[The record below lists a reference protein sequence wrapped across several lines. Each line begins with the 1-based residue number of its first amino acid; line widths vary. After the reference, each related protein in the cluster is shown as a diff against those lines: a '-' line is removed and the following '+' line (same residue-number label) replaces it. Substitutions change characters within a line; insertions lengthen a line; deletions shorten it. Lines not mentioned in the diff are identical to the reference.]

1 MVNRAHTGKLLFL
14 KYCVIAS
21 PRLYRIAQRVSLRDG
36 RLILQAPIGGLPES
50 SSSAAAS
57 AGRRRDPFV
66 SHWKILEKAMT
77 NRNSVVAIYDTH
89 EQAEQAVKSLQE
101 AGVDM
106 KSLSIAGKD
115 QHTDEHVVG
124 YYNTGDR
131 MKYWGKMGAFWGG
144 FWGLLFGSAL
154 FAIPGIGPVLV
165 AGPLVAWIV
174 AGLEGAVLVGGA
186 GAIGG
191 ALASIGIP
199 KDSIVEYELAL
210 KTDKYMLI
218 VHGSTDEVAKAKD
231 ILDGTKH
238 SFCALHEE
246 PVLAK

>member
-1 MVNRAHTGKLLFL
+1 
-14 KYCVIAS
+14 
-21 PRLYRIAQRVSLRDG
+21 
-36 RLILQAPIGGLPES
+36 
-50 SSSAAAS
+50 
-57 AGRRRDPFV
+57 
-66 SHWKILEKAMT
+66 MT
-77 NRNSVVAIYDTH
+77 DRNSVVAIYDTH

-106 KSLSIAGKD
+106 KTLSIAGKD

-174 AGLEGAVLVGGA
+174 AGLEGAVVVGGA

-210 KTDKYMLI
+210 KTDKFVLI
-218 VHGSTDEVAKAKD
+218 VHGTQDAVVKAKE
-231 ILDGTKH
+231 ILEGTKH
-238 SFCALHEE
+238 SACILHGEPAL
-246 PVLAK
+246 VS

>member
-1 MVNRAHTGKLLFL
+1 
-14 KYCVIAS
+14 
-21 PRLYRIAQRVSLRDG
+21 
-36 RLILQAPIGGLPES
+36 
-50 SSSAAAS
+50 
-57 AGRRRDPFV
+57 
-66 SHWKILEKAMT
+66 MT
-77 NRNSVVAIYDTH
+77 DRNSVVAIYDTH

-165 AGPLVAWIV
+165 AGPMVAWIV
-174 AGLEGAVLVGGA
+174 AGLEGAVVVGGA

-210 KTDKYMLI
+210 KTDKFVLI
-218 VHGSTDEVAKAKD
+218 VHGPLDAVAKAKE
-231 ILDGTKH
+231 ILAGTEH
-238 SFCALHEE
+238 SSCILHEG
-246 PVLAK
+246 PVLAR